1 VAVRVIAL
9 GQDAAGDDAVAFA
22 VLEEVR
28 RRGAGRSVELIRIGG
43 ADALLTRLDTPSPVV
58 LADAAVGLTPGDVVE
73 VAPDALA
80 GDGVGLLSSHGL
92 GVREAIEL
100 IRLTGGTVPP
110 IRIVAI
116 GIQRPCGYG
125 HGLSPAV
132 AASVNHAADTV
143 LALVESLAGLAGESG
158 LVT

>member
-9 GQDAAGDDAVAFA
+9 GQDAAGDDGVAFA
-22 VLEEVR
+22 VLDEVR
-28 RRGAGRSVELIRIGG
+28 RRGVGETVELLRAGG
-43 ADALLTRLDTPSPVV
+43 AHALLTRIDTPSPVV
-58 LADAAVGLTPGDVVE
+58 IVDAAVGLPPGH
-73 VAPDALA
+73 VADMAPEALA
-80 GDGVGLLSSHGL
+80 AGDAGLLSSHGL
-92 GVREAIEL
+92 GVCEAIEL
-100 IRLTGGTVPP
+100 ARLTGGTVPP

-116 GIQRPCGYG
+116 GIQRPCGYS